1 MKTKIVSITTLM
13 LLIMFMVSCDEVITR
28 DPSPETSPTS
38 NKVYFAKQNSKLT
51 LPISADSFGVILA
64 RKVYAEALTVDL
76 KYSVINSGLFTGPKS
91 VTFPAG
97 DSTLTFFI
105 KVGDVELVK
114 KYMIEISVSN
124 ANQIDAYSI
133 SDVYPTISFNVLKED
148 FIPYAEGTYTS
159 DFFGSNWPMVLEHSV
174 ATSTYRLSDC
184 WLLAD
189 STLVILP
196 GNDVT
201 FKWAGDTIVA
211 VIGGV
216 FKPGATAYTPSLQT
230 GYVDATYGMVWAVF
244 NGVNVYKATTKTFTF
259 PITWRVTAGSFGKYS
274 DKYLITTVL

>member
-13 LLIMFMVSCDEVITR
+13 LLIMFIVSCDEVITR

-38 NKVYFAKQNSKLT
+38 NKVYFAKQNSLVT
-51 LPISADSFGVILA
+51 LSIDADSFGVIIA

-76 KYSVINSGLFTGPKS
+76 DYSVTNAGLFTGPKS

-133 SDVYPTISFNVLKED
+133 SDVFPTISLNVLKED

-159 DFFGSNWPMVLEHSV
+159 AFFGGSWPLTLEHSA
-174 ATSTYRLSDC
+174 ATTTYRLKDC
-184 WLLAD
+184 WFPGD
-189 STLVILP
+189 VVLP
-196 GNDVT
+196 GYNVT
-201 FKWAGDTIVA
+201 FKWAGDTIVT
-211 VIGGV
+211 VLGGV
-216 FKPGATAYTPSLQT
+216 FKPGSVAYTPALQT
-230 GYVDATYGMVWAVF
+230 GYMDPNYGMVWAIF
-244 NGVNVYKATTKTFTF
+244 NGVNVYKATTTTFTF
-259 PITWRVTAGSFGKYS
+259 PITWRVTAGSYGKYS
-274 DKYLITTVL
+274 DRYLITTVL